1 MKKFILN
8 STCFLSI
15 ILGIAIFLDFW
26 ISNKLQNNTARI
38 FSTWNY
44 VYHNTN
50 YNELVINGSSRAWV
64 QYDPRILDNVLKINT
79 YNLGTDNGMINRQI
93 IRYDKYCEFHKSP
106 AFLIQNIDYFT
117 MTSVYGYE
125 VEQFYP
131 YFYDREFLHTL
142 DKYEKFSWQE
152 KYIPMYRYI
161 GKSYLL
167 RKSND
172 NLYKGFEGRDM
183 HWNDDAL
190 NAIESFYAQVDTTMQ
205 TEFRKFLSNIQS
217 DGTKILFVYAPSYY
231 KVLEKCENL
240 DDMYEMY
247 QAIADEF
254 GIFILDYSYDSM
266 CYDTTYFYN
275 GTHLNKKGSELF
287 TTKLA
292 HDIDSIGFL
301 KK

>member
-183 HWNDDAL
+183 YWNDDAL
-190 NAIESFYAQVDTTMQ
+190 NAIESFYAKVDTTMQ

-275 GTHLNKKGSELF
+275 GTHLNKKGAELF

>member
-8 STCFLSI
+8 SACFLSI

-26 ISNKLQNNTARI
+26 ISKKLQNNTARI

-50 YNELVINGSSRAWV
+50 YNELIINGSSRAWV

-190 NAIESFYAQVDTTMQ
+190 NAIESFYAKVDTTMQ
-205 TEFRKFLSNIQS
+205 TEFRKFLSDIQS
-217 DGTKILFVYAPSYY
+217 NGTKILFVYAPSYF

-240 DDMYEMY
+240 DDMYDMY

-254 GIFILDYSYDSM
+254 GISILDYSYDLM

-275 GTHLNKKGSELF
+275 GTHLNKKGAELF

-301 KK
+301 KD